1 MCINDFHLCYSPAQ
15 RYNISSD
22 IRLII
27 HSFRHLLLNPFIY
40 NRFRMGNGQKIPS
53 IKLAT
58 FLRFLAANLGKK
70 LNTQTFRTKK
80 FSFYVAKHKNRH
92 HRGQFNRSF
101 SIATAFEVLRKQF
114 SSVFNWIFKRRIHY
128 SGVKN
133 PVSSEEYCFP
143 GLKIELGCEEYII
156 PALKMNFR
164 TKNTLF

>member
-1 MCINDFHLCYSPAQ
+1 MQAFVMDC
-15 RYNISSD
+15 
-22 IRLII
+22 
-27 HSFRHLLLNPFIY
+27 
-40 NRFRMGNGQKIPS
+40 GQKIPS

-114 SSVFNWIFKRRIHY
+114 SSVFNWIFKRRKHY
-128 SGVKN
+128 SGAENPFSSKENCFLPSKLDFRAKN
-133 PVSSEEYCFP
+133 I
-143 GLKIELGCEEYII
+143 LIL
-156 PALKMNFR
+156 ALKMNFR
-164 TKNTLF
+164 TKNTLFWR

>member
-1 MCINDFHLCYSPAQ
+1 MQ
-15 RYNISSD
+15 
-22 IRLII
+22 
-27 HSFRHLLLNPFIY
+27 SFV
-40 NRFRMGNGQKIPS
+40 MDCGQKIPS

-92 HRGQFNRSF
+92 HRGQFNQSF

-114 SSVFNWIFKRRIHY
+114 SSVFNWIFKRRKHY
-128 SGVKN
+128 SGIKN

-143 GLKIELGCEEYII
+143 GLKIELGSEEYII
-156 PALKMNFR
+156 PALKLDFR
-164 TKNTLF
+164 TKKTLF